1 MDARSKPSLKS
12 QGHGAK
18 PGWIQHTPDPLDS
31 QIDVSLLQVI
41 LYFSAIK
48 ETFNK
53 STLSSTVHSLVKRLK
68 ERSKKHALKVKKK
81 RRRSF
86 PDSGFLFHSL
96 APAQKNDEGRTD
108 NEHCFVP
115 IMSHSWLHIY
125 LEKISCFIA
134 PR

>member
-48 ETFNK
+48 ETFNT

-68 ERSKKHALKVKKK
+68 ERSKKHA
-81 RRRSF
+81 
-86 PDSGFLFHSL
+86 
-96 APAQKNDEGRTD
+96 
-108 NEHCFVP
+108 
-115 IMSHSWLHIY
+115 
-125 LEKISCFIA
+125 
-134 PR
+134 